1 VWDSGESSEDMLKSH
16 EDVFK
21 DLLRVKKLSQ
31 RISSVE
37 SKKTWRKK
45 CRIEVYFVN
54 YLKNEED
61 ERSIKS

>member
-1 VWDSGESSEDMLKSH
+1 VWDSGESSEDMLLKSH

-37 SKKTWRKK
+37 SEKHG
-45 CRIEVYFVN
+45 
-54 YLKNEED
+54 
-61 ERSIKS
+61 SIGEMLSISFK

>member
-1 VWDSGESSEDMLKSH
+1 MWDSGESAEDMLKSH

>member
-1 VWDSGESSEDMLKSH
+1 MCQVWDSGESSEDMLKSH

-37 SKKTWRKK
+37 SKKNLRKK
-45 CRIEVYFVN
+45 
-54 YLKNEED
+54 
-61 ERSIKS
+61 